1 MTIKQS
7 VAGLSLV
14 AGVGLAVMAGA
25 AVYPSKAWA
34 QDAAS
39 VYPDGSYALV
49 IGNRNYAQGGR
60 QLSATQDALAVADA
74 LEDRGFSVSFLRN
87 LDRARMDAEIT
98 EFLASHGEKA
108 NARLVLWFSG
118 RGVAG
123 EGGSA
128 LLTVDAPA
136 DAAADDAGAVISM
149 RDVASLVGKSKSK
162 HILVVLD
169 VALGDDFYQQ
179 QEEPRPPT
187 FNLRT
192 LSDPARIFIVA
203 AEPGQQSP
211 GLVSLSRS
219 FVDALA
225 DPSVAN
231 PSEEDVLKGS
241 ELSAFL
247 AKRIAA
253 MSDGKQTARYGRLA
267 EDMNSFGDFLFFT
280 APAET
285 AVAASTT
292 GAPEEPE
299 ATATAQLTKEEPSET
314 SPPAQ
319 RAAVESSPPEQSAPA
334 QRPAVELTPPTQKP
348 AAQPKAT
355 RPAAPKPSPPA
366 QKVAAKPAPK
376 ATPPRIE
383 AVNLAMVAVRK
394 SNVRAGPTVKSR
406 RVGSVESGATVLVT
420 GRVVGAKWYRIIHNG
435 KEAFIY
441 AGLVA
446 EAGSANAKAAAA
458 QPKPAARASQTAA
471 SGGPPGPP
479 GPPGPSSTPTTGS
492 AAQAAPVR
500 ASVAS
505 APSAIAGVPLPMRN
519 PRRQTTFASAQG
531 VSEWESMDRTW
542 VYNGPDVLTSRTG
555 EFFVNAEPVEVVQ
568 VAGGGRWFQVVTRSG
583 KTGYVRA
590 QDIKPKGV
598 YRRRAFSQDQG
609 TYDPRRATD

>member
-1 MTIKQS
+1 MTRKQPF
-7 VAGLSLV
+7 AGLSL
-14 AGVGLAVMAGA
+14 AAAVGLAVIVGA
-25 AVYPSKAWA
+25 AVHPSEAQA

-39 VYPDGSYALV
+39 VYPGGSYALV
-49 IGNRNYAQGGR
+49 IGNRNYAQGDR
-60 QLSATQDALAVADA
+60 QPSATQDALAVADA
-74 LEDRGFSVSFLRN
+74 LEDRGFSVSFQRN
-87 LDRARMDAEIT
+87 LDRARMDQEIAR
-98 EFLASHGEKA
+98 FLAGRGEEEKA
-108 NARLVLWFSG
+108 RLLLWFSG
-118 RGVAG
+118 RGVTG
-123 EGGSA
+123 DGGSA
-128 LLTVDAPA
+128 LLPVDAPA
-136 DAAADDAGAVISM
+136 GAAADDAGAVISM
-149 RDVASLVGKSKSK
+149 RDVASLVGKAKSK

-179 QEEPRPPT
+179 QQEPRPPT

-203 AEPGQQSP
+203 AEPGQPSDDP
-211 GLVSLSRS
+211 VSLSRS

-231 PSEEDVLKGS
+231 PSEQDVLKGS

-247 AKRIAA
+247 VERVAA

-280 APAET
+280 TPAAT
-285 AVAASTT
+285 PVAAST
-292 GAPEEPE
+292 ASVPEEPE
-299 ATATAQLTKEEPSET
+299 ATAAVQPTEEEPSEP
-314 SPPAQ
+314 SPPTQ
-319 RAAVESSPPEQSAPA
+319 RATVELTPSKQSQPA
-334 QRPAVELTPPTQKP
+334 QRPAVELTPPKQRPAGQPATAKP
-348 AAQPKAT
+348 ASPE
-355 RPAAPKPSPPA
+355 PSPPA
-366 QKVAAKPAPK
+366 QKVAAKPAAKPK
-376 ATPPRIE
+376 PPQIE
-383 AVNLAMVAVRK
+383 AVNLAMVALRK

-406 RVGSVESGATVLVT
+406 RLGTLATGETVLVT
-420 GRVVGAKWYRIIHNG
+420 GRVVGANWFRIIHQG
-435 KEAFIY
+435 KEAFIF

-446 EAGSANAKAAAA
+446 EAGSANAKAAMA
-458 QPKPAARASQTAA
+458 QPKPAAKTTQAAA

-479 GPPGPSSTPTTGS
+479 GPPGPSPTPTGPAVQPAP
-492 AAQAAPVR
+492 AA
-500 ASVAS
+500 ASGAS
-505 APSAIAGVPLPMRN
+505 APSAIAGVPLPARN
-519 PRRQTTFASAQG
+519 PRRHTSLAGIQG

-568 VAGGGRWFQVVTRSG
+568 QAGGGQWFQVVTRSG